1 MNKILSALVFLP
13 AILFL
18 VTGLRWLVD
27 PAGIAPE
34 FGLVLGDGL
43 GLSSQVGDMSS
54 FFLTIG
60 ILMLVA
66 LVTGRRVWYYPP
78 AMLLLL
84 TAIGR
89 LIAWLVH
96 DAALAP
102 QQIGVEIVVTV
113 ILLVASRRLA
123 QLA

>member
-27 PAGIAPE
+27 PAGVAPE
-34 FGLVLGDGL
+34 FGLILGDGL

-102 QQIGVEIVVTV
+102 QQIGVEVVVTV

-123 QLA
+123 Q

>member
-27 PAGIAPE
+27 PAGIAPA